1 MCRFAL
7 KIICVVIFRESF
19 KWHTVQK
26 KKKTWANSK
35 KRFNDKSTIPSFKDT
50 ECFPCHH
57 RVSRCLLRGGE
68 LWGDDS
74 LSEEAEDIRADCRLT
89 VLWKSLLLMS
99 TTSEKSR
106 SWKWL
111 KKLKSTTD
119 ISDLCSEKEN
129 KICSC
134 NTHYSVVG
142 VLASFALMMNR
153 GKRIENKQ
161 PLKQITEIMSSY
173 FAILFLL
180 VSC

>member
-1 MCRFAL
+1 MAHC
-7 KIICVVIFRESF
+7 
-19 KWHTVQK
+19 TK
-26 KKKTWANSK
+26 KKKTWANSH
-35 KRFNDKSTIPSFKDT
+35 KRLNDKWTIPSFKDT
-50 ECFPCHH
+50 ESFPCHH
-57 RVSRCLLRGGE
+57 HWVGRLRIGE

-74 LSEEAEDIRADCRLT
+74 LSEEVDDIRADCRLT

-111 KKLKSTTD
+111 KKWKSATD
-119 ISDLCSEKEN
+119 IIDLCSEKEN

-134 NTHYSVVG
+134 NTHYRVVG

-161 PLKQITEIMSSY
+161 PLKQITEIISY

-180 VSC
+180 LSC